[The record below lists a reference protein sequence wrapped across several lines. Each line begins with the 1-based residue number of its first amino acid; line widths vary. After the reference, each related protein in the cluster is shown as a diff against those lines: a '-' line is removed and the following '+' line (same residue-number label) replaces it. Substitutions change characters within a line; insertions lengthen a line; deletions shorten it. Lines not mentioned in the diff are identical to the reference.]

1 MGLFKKANWPQVYQ
15 QLPKTVIERGHKYLS
30 LTSPLSKSCQAHPG
44 TVQGFKF
51 RFKSTWADT
60 FVMLLSLALLSW
72 AAALN
77 TPGGKLTQQKRGKKP
92 QYWDHTRKSAE
103 ESRGGEQGHSNIQVK
118 LLKYLHLSG
127 SCLHPLLCWPSLE
140 PRALCHFPSD
150 VDLIYYSMPKASNS
164 KSRAW
169 AKDGAAAAV
178 GVETGVRQKRAGDSP
193 TGTWRSWIRQE
204 PFSSVVSEQLVVPQ
218 SSTFPLPME
227 AVSTT
232 FPTPAPGH
240 SLSSKR
246 GPKKHLL
253 SWLFHLPLFY
263 LLTAVDLFF

>member
-30 LTSPLSKSCQAHPG
+30 LTSPLSKSCQTHPG

-103 ESRGGEQGHSNIQVK
+103 ERQGWGAGTQQYPGKAAQISAFIRELPPSSA
-118 LLKYLHLSG
+118 LL
-127 SCLHPLLCWPSLE
+127 
-140 PRALCHFPSD
+140 ALP
-150 VDLIYYSMPKASNS
+150 
-164 KSRAW
+164 
-169 AKDGAAAAV
+169 GA
-178 GVETGVRQKRAGDSP
+178 QSP
-193 TGTWRSWIRQE
+193 
-204 PFSSVVSEQLVVPQ
+204 V
-218 SSTFPLPME
+218 PLPFWCG
-227 AVSTT
+227 S
-232 FPTPAPGH
+232 
-240 SLSSKR
+240 
-246 GPKKHLL
+246 HLL
-253 SWLFHLPLFY
+253 FH
-263 LLTAVDLFF
+263 AKSI